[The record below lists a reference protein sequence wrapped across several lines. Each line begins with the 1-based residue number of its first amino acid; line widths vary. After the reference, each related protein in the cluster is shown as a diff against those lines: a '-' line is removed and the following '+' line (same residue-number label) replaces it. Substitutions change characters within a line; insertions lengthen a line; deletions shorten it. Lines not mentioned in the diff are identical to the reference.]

1 MVGSSMTASAES
13 RAPVWVES
21 LFAANE
27 RRLGQFLAQMVR
39 DRALAEDLLQDTF
52 VAALQRVDRLAEADD
67 PAAWLFGIAR
77 RKALESLRRSGR
89 MRRAVE
95 RLWDRRP
102 IEIAAPVLA
111 VEFLDM
117 LERSLSPADRALVIL
132 RYAHDFDATQLAKV
146 TGQSPAGVRK
156 RLERARTTLSQEYRP

>member
-1 MVGSSMTASAES
+1 MTASAES
-13 RAPVWVES
+13 RGSVRVES
-21 LFAANE
+21 LFATNE
-27 RRLGQFLAQMVR
+27 RRLGQFLVHMVR
-39 DRALAEDLLQDTF
+39 DTALAEDLLQDTF

-102 IEIAAPVLA
+102 TEITAPALA
-111 VEFLDM
+111 VEFLDV

-132 RYAHDFDATQLAKV
+132 RYAHDFDATQLARV
-146 TGQSPAGVRK
+146 TGQTPAGVRK
-156 RLERARTTLSQEYRP
+156 RLERARTALSQEYQR